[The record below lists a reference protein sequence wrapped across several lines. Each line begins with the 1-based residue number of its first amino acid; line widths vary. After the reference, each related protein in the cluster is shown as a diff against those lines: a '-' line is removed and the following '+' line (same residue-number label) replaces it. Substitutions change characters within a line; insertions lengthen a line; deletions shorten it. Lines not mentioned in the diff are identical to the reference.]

1 VTVETTIEE
10 GRRVRQEAFTVVV
23 NEHGGLIE
31 LNFRVHKGQKLLLTN
46 PASSV
51 QQLCRVV
58 CVNNLPDGYFAAA
71 FEFDYPAPQFWQ
83 IPFPP
88 PDGE

>member
-1 VTVETTIEE
+1 M
-10 GRRVRQEAFTVVV
+10 RQEAFTVVV

-31 LNFRVHKGQKLLLTN
+31 LNFRVRKGQKLVLTH

-51 QQLCRVV
+51 QQLCSVV
-58 CVNNLPDGYFAAA
+58 GVKNLPDGYFAAA